1 MRWRGI
7 RDAAKTAGDAA
18 AEAAANTEVAAIES
32 DMLIP
37 MLTP

>member
-7 RDAAKTAGDAA
+7 RDTAKAAGDAA
-18 AEAAANTEVAAIES
+18 AEAAANTEITAIES
-32 DMLIP
+32 DMMIP